1 MELDGAKGLWQ
12 CGRGNLT
19 VAVAIVT
26 MAVYGRVAV
35 AVAVEIVWLG
45 ALAIIKRTA
54 EVRGHRAG
62 ARWRCVAIGGWQWL
76 WLIGDSGCLCGSGSG
91 CGSVHGVVRCLAD
104 R

>member
-1 MELDGAKGLWQ
+1 MVLSSAKGLWQ
-12 CGRGNLT
+12 GGSGNLT
-19 VAVAIVT
+19 VAVAIET
-26 MAVYGRVAV
+26 LAVYGRVAV

-76 WLIGDSGCLCGSGSG
+76 WLIGDSGCFCGSGSG
-91 CGSVHGVVRCLAD
+91 CGSVYGVVRCLGY